1 MANHVSLGVLV
12 AIRVRGDQKVLR
24 MADSVFPISS
34 SKSDRTWQFW
44 ITCWI
49 EIEISQQAG
58 ALFAN
63 SFAISRNGTAEHRPY
78 FCDGNRLA
86 CARDFGSLVH
96 GMAGLACARDAP
108 SFMIFIIIITIITIT
123 IIIII
128 IITIIMLINT
138 VMIDVIISI
147 FFFIII
153 ITIITIIMLINTVIV
168 DVMISI
174 FFFIIIIIMLIN
186 TVMVDVSKSVW
197 MELLLTTL
205 WQWAEPS
212 RLCSVTL
219 ERFACAAAS
228 VCKDLRCVTAS
239 ACKGLLC
246 VKCKSVCV

>member
-63 SFAISRNGTAEHRPY
+63 SFATSRNGTAEHRPY

-128 IITIIMLINT
+128 ITIIMLINT
-138 VMIDVIISI
+138 VMIDVMISI
-147 FFFIII
+147 FFFFIII
-153 ITIITIIMLINTVIV
+153 IT
-168 DVMISI
+168 
-174 FFFIIIIIMLIN
+174 IIMLIN